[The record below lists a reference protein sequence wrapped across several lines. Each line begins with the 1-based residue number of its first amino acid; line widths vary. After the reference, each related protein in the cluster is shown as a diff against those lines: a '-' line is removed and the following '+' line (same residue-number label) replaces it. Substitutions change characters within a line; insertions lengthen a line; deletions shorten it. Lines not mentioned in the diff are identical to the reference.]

1 MLSLEP
7 GLAERFD
14 SALDCVR
21 AVVYSSHRPLKA
33 IAAEMDTSVSTLSR
47 KLAAHPDD
55 PRHFTLADLE
65 QYGCRIGI
73 GVVVAGLLSCLPD
86 DSTAA
91 LTPRSPMVNEFVAGT
106 SNIHA
111 PLCVNTSSR
120 IAGPPQQSCHR

>member
-21 AVVYSSHRPLKA
+21 AGVYSSHRPLKA
-33 IAAEMDTSVSTLSR
+33 IAAEIDTSVSTLSR

-65 QYGCRIGI
+65 QYVRATGDTTPISWL
-73 GVVVAGLLSCLPD
+73 VARYMQPAADRRQQALDQL
-86 DSTAA
+86 AA
-91 LTPRSPMVNEFVAGT
+91 LAPMLSALIREAN
-106 SNIHA
+106 S
-111 PLCVNTSSR
+111 
-120 IAGPPQQSCHR
+120 

>member
-21 AVVYSSHRPLKA
+21 AGVYSSHRPLKA

-65 QYGCRIGI
+65 QYVCATGDTTPISWL
-73 GVVVAGLLSCLPD
+73 VARYMQPAADRRQQALDQL
-86 DSTAA
+86 AA
-91 LTPRSPMVNEFVAGT
+91 LAPMLSALIREAN
-106 SNIHA
+106 S
-111 PLCVNTSSR
+111 
-120 IAGPPQQSCHR
+120 

>member
-21 AVVYSSHRPLKA
+21 AGVYSSHRPLKA

-65 QYGCRIGI
+65 QYVCALA
-73 GVVVAGLLSCLPD
+73 VASALVSSSLACSVAYPMTALL
-86 DSTAA
+86 
-91 LTPRSPMVNEFVAGT
+91 
-106 SNIHA
+106 H
-111 PLCVNTSSR
+111 
-120 IAGPPQQSCHR
+120 

>member
-21 AVVYSSHRPLKA
+21 AGVYSSHRPLKA

-55 PRHFTLADLE
+55 PRHFTLA
-65 QYGCRIGI
+65 R
-73 GVVVAGLLSCLPD
+73 PD
-86 DSTAA
+86 
-91 LTPRSPMVNEFVAGT
+91 PRWLMS
-106 SNIHA
+106 
-111 PLCVNTSSR
+111 SSR
-120 IAGPPQQSCHR
+120 GPATSMLHCV